1 MFALPRS
8 LLPNFNTND
17 GGRSSD
23 DGAAA
28 AAVAGDDERRDL
40 RRSVTTLL
48 DAMQVVQ
55 LLTVNIGKMPVN
67 RNQNFT
73 L

>member
-1 MFALPRS
+1 
-8 LLPNFNTND
+8 LPNFNTND

-28 AAVAGDDERRDL
+28 APEAGNDEERRDL

-48 DAMQVVQ
+48 DAMQVKNGATI
-55 LLTVNIGKMPVN
+55 LSIMALSMTIRITDK
-67 RNQNFT
+67 
-73 L
+73 